1 METHIDSE
9 AVAFV
14 NSLRDNIEPLAVV
27 NRRNGQLEKE
37 NVETSP
43 SNVEM
48 ADTEDIEMSSPQ
60 DMPQ

>member
-1 METHIDSE
+1 M
-9 AVAFV
+9 
-14 NSLRDNIEPLAVV
+14 

-37 NVETSP
+37 NVELETSP